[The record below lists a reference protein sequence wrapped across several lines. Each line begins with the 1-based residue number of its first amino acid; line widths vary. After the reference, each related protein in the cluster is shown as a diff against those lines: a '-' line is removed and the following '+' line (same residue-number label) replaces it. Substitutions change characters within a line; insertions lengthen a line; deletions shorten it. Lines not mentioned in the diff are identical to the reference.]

1 MKLRTVRERRE
12 RERERERAG
21 DKKSPN
27 VLILLSGAI
36 DIQI

>member
-1 MKLRTVRERRE
+1 MKLRTVRERE
-12 RERERERAG
+12 RERERERAA